1 MVAVGIEGFEV
12 FAGAA
17 VLNKEALCVKFVLQ
31 KFIELLGGFPII
43 QRTFLRAPRNPK
55 RLLHVK
61 VFNQLNDFLPHYDTR
76 SQQLLRNASIGFSAS
91 ETRLEV

>member
-1 MVAVGIEGFEV
+1 MCQVRSP
-12 FAGAA
+12 
-17 VLNKEALCVKFVLQ
+17 

-55 RLLHVK
+55 RLLRVK